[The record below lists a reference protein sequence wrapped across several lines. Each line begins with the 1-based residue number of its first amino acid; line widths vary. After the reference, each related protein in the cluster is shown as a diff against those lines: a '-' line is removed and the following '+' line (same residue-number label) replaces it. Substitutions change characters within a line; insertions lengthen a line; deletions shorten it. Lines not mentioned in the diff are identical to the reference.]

1 MSTDINISKAQ
12 VCNIIQSGGFL
23 GSTLSKLAGPKKKV
37 AVPWAKNILA
47 PLVITAAASATD
59 AGIQKK
65 KKTWLSDNNLNNSK
79 QRNEWHN
86 GNRSSS
92 WGF

>member
-23 GSTLSKLAGPKKKV
+23 GSTLSKLAGSIKKV

-65 KKTWLSDNNLNNSK
+65 NKKNTWLSDNNLNNSK
-79 QRNEWHN
+79 QRNE
-86 GNRSSS
+86 
-92 WGF
+92 

>member
-12 VCNIIQSGGFL
+12 VRNMIQSGGFL

-59 AGIQKK
+59 AEIKK
-65 KKTWLSDNNLNNSK
+65 KKK
-79 QRNEWHN
+79 KKYMAQRQQP
-86 GNRSSS
+86 
-92 WGF
+92 